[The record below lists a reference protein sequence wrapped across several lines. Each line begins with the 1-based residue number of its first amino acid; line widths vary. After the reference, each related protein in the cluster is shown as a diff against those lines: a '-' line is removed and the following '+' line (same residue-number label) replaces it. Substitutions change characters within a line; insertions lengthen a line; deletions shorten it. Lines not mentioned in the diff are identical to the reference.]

1 MSFYALQ
8 ASYTPVAWTAL
19 VNAPANRLEAVRPA
33 VERLGGRIVNGWFSF
48 GEYDVLIVCEMP
60 DAVSAAA
67 LSMAISSS
75 GGVKA
80 VKTTPLKC
88 NWSRSTPVRI
98 FGESVAG
105 RFSVSMRGSAMCAQ
119 RATKALASRTI
130 PVTRNQAS
138 GREETDGTAADDTGR
153 RVSLLMVLPPIG
165 HTLAQ
170 LTPACADARAIQHV
184 SGRDAP
190 R

>member
-75 GGVKA
+75 GAVKA
-80 VKTTPLKC
+80 VKTTPLMTFDEGVAALKKAAVAEYAAPPTEIPYFGTY
-88 NWSRSTPVRI
+88 RQPV
-98 FGESVAG
+98 
-105 RFSVSMRGSAMCAQ
+105 
-119 RATKALASRTI
+119 
-130 PVTRNQAS
+130 
-138 GREETDGTAADDTGR
+138 
-153 RVSLLMVLPPIG
+153 
-165 HTLAQ
+165 
-170 LTPACADARAIQHV
+170 
-184 SGRDAP
+184 
-190 R
+190 